1 MNLTAMNLMAMA
13 MQVVRELQEGY
24 DFLIENQN
32 NAMDFAHHSNIEKAK
47 LETLKGYILEID
59 KERNK

>member
-1 MNLTAMNLMAMA
+1 MNWMAMA
-13 MQVVRELQEGY
+13 MQIIRELQEGY

-59 KERNK
+59 KERSK

>member
-1 MNLTAMNLMAMA
+1 MNYFAMS
-13 MQVVRELQEGY
+13 MQLLRELEEGY
-24 DFLIENQN
+24 DYLIENQN

-59 KERNK
+59 KERTK

>member
-1 MNLTAMNLMAMA
+1 MNYFAMA
-13 MQVVRELQEGY
+13 MQLLRELQEGY
-24 DFLIENQN
+24 DYLVENQN

-59 KERNK
+59 KERTI

>member
-1 MNLTAMNLMAMA
+1 MKYFAMA
-13 MQVVRELQEGY
+13 MQLLRELQEGCDY
-24 DFLIENQN
+24 LVENQN

-59 KERNK
+59 KERTK

>member
-1 MNLTAMNLMAMA
+1 MNYFAMA
-13 MQVVRELQEGY
+13 MQLLRELQEGY
-24 DFLIENQN
+24 DYLIENQN

-59 KERNK
+59 RERNK

>member
-1 MNLTAMNLMAMA
+1 MNYFAMA
-13 MQVVRELQEGY
+13 MQLLRELEEGY
-24 DFLIENQN
+24 DYLVENQN

-59 KERNK
+59 KERTK

>member
-1 MNLTAMNLMAMA
+1 MNYFAMA
-13 MQVVRELQEGY
+13 MQLLRELQEGY

>member
-1 MNLTAMNLMAMA
+1 MNCFAMA
-13 MQVVRELQEGY
+13 MQLLRELQEGY
-24 DFLIENQN
+24 DYLVENQN

-59 KERNK
+59 KERTK

>member
-1 MNLTAMNLMAMA
+1 MKYFAMA
-13 MQVVRELQEGY
+13 MQLLRELQEGY
-24 DFLIENQN
+24 DYLVENQN

-59 KERNK
+59 KERTK

>member
-1 MNLTAMNLMAMA
+1 MNHFAMA
-13 MQVVRELQEGY
+13 MQLLRELQEGY
-24 DFLIENQN
+24 DYLVENQN

-59 KERNK
+59 KERTK

>member
-1 MNLTAMNLMAMA
+1 MA
-13 MQVVRELQEGY
+13 MQLLRELQEGY
-24 DFLIENQN
+24 DYLVENQN

-59 KERNK
+59 KERTK

>member
-1 MNLTAMNLMAMA
+1 MEQKMNWMAMA
-13 MQVVRELQEGY
+13 MQIIRELQEGY

-59 KERNK
+59 KERTK

>member
-1 MNLTAMNLMAMA
+1 MNYFAMA
-13 MQVVRELQEGY
+13 MQLLRELQEGY
-24 DFLIENQN
+24 DYLVENQN

-59 KERNK
+59 KERTK

>member
-1 MNLTAMNLMAMA
+1 MNYFAMA
-13 MQVVRELQEGY
+13 MQLLRELQEGCDY
-24 DFLIENQN
+24 LVENQN

-59 KERNK
+59 KERTK

>member
-1 MNLTAMNLMAMA
+1 MEQKMNWMAMA
-13 MQVVRELQEGY
+13 MQIIRELQEGY

>member
-1 MNLTAMNLMAMA
+1 MEQEMNYFAMA
-13 MQVVRELQEGY
+13 MQLLRELQEGY
-24 DFLIENQN
+24 DYLVENQN

-59 KERNK
+59 KERTK

>member
-1 MNLTAMNLMAMA
+1 MNFFAMA
-13 MQVVRELQEGY
+13 MQLLRELQEGY
-24 DFLIENQN
+24 DYLVENQN

-59 KERNK
+59 KERTK